1 MTGKNFPA
9 FAETFN
15 YFGDFIE
22 NLKGDADVR
31 PDTGCITVDK
41 SVPDHPVI
49 RFNGSRD
56 SRGPEVTYIEPW
68 TIDFKEDT
76 IYSPMF

>member
-1 MTGKNFPA
+1 MTGKNFPS
-9 FAETFN
+9 FADTFN

-31 PDTGCITVDK
+31 PDNGCITIDRT
-41 SVPDHPVI
+41 VPDHPII
-49 RFNGSRD
+49 RFNNSRLGSAQ
-56 SRGPEVTYIEPW
+56 VMQIEPW

-76 IYSPMF
+76 IYSPTY

>member
-1 MTGKNFPA
+1 MAKPQQIQKLRKGKLLTGKNFPS

-31 PDTGCITVDK
+31 PDNGCITVDRT
-41 SVPDHPVI
+41 VPDHPII
-49 RFNGSRD
+49 RLNNSRVG
-56 SRGPEVTYIEPW
+56 RA
-68 TIDFKEDT
+68 
-76 IYSPMF
+76 